1 MVDPRPTADAADPTA
16 PVRRA
21 AGALSPAGTIAPYI
35 REIGRGKEGARS
47 LSVAQA
53 FDLMSR
59 LLDGQISDLELG
71 GFALAM
77 RVKGESPDELTAF
90 VAAAQQRVMA
100 MPAADRPIVLPSY
113 NGARKQPNLTPLL
126 AALLARQGVPVVVHG
141 PVVDP
146 GRVTSAAIFDALGW
160 PACVDATALRARWAA
175 GEPAFV
181 TIDVLCPS
189 LARLLAIRRVLGLRN
204 SGHTMAKILPV
215 LPGSLRVVNHTHPE
229 YADSLGRFIAATSAD
244 AVLMRGTEG
253 EPVADA
259 RRLQAL
265 AVFVAGE
272 PVPELSL
279 PGDEGPLTSL
289 PSLPATIDA
298 QATTVHIR
306 AVLAGEAELPSPI
319 QRQVDCLLRVRERMA
334 ARGAAP
340 ADQ

>member
-100 MPAADRPIVLPSY
+100 MPAADRPIALPSY

-126 AALLARQGVPVVVHG
+126 AALLA
-141 PVVDP
+141 
-146 GRVTSAAIFDALGW
+146 
-160 PACVDATALRARWAA
+160 CVA
-175 GEPAFV
+175 V
-181 TIDVLCPS
+181 
-189 LARLLAIRRVLGLRN
+189 RL
-204 SGHTMAKILPV
+204 K
-215 LPGSLRVVNHTHPE
+215 GSLEENLGTQCYHQILGKKSCYHQRVSALLQYVL
-229 YADSLGRFIAATSAD
+229 YSSDSLF
-244 AVLMRGTEG
+244 
-253 EPVADA
+253 
-259 RRLQAL
+259 
-265 AVFVAGE
+265 
-272 PVPELSL
+272 
-279 PGDEGPLTSL
+279 
-289 PSLPATIDA
+289 
-298 QATTVHIR
+298 
-306 AVLAGEAELPSPI
+306 
-319 QRQVDCLLRVRERMA
+319 
-334 ARGAAP
+334 
-340 ADQ
+340 